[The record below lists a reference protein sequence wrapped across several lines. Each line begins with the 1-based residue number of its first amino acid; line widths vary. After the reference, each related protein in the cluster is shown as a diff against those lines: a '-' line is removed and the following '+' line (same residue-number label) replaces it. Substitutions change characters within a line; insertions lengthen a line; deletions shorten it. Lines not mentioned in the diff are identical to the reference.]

1 MKKVLEYTHTY
12 TYINKLNRTF
22 LKEHLMHWT
31 SLSIYIYEKCIKT
44 MSANG
49 SIGKPLSSEVK
60 KNLVYAVI
68 HSLSLSLSHTH
79 TPETLNPH

>member
-1 MKKVLEYTHTY
+1 
-12 TYINKLNRTF
+12 
-22 LKEHLMHWT
+22 
-31 SLSIYIYEKCIKT
+31 

-79 TPETLNPH
+79 THPKP